1 VNNIEVLPLSTMDDR
16 IRVAAYRAIYS
27 RPGLDRYV
35 LQAVPP
41 IHIVVK
47 SGHITL
53 MGRVGNEMEKN
64 LAGIAARGVFGSF
77 SVTNDLR
84 TEG

>member
-1 VNNIEVLPLSTMDDR
+1 MI
-16 IRVAAYRAIYS
+16 
-27 RPGLDRYV
+27 
-35 LQAVPP
+35 
-41 IHIVVK
+41 VK

-53 MGRVGNEMEKN
+53 AGLVAFKMDRN

-84 TEG
+84 TED